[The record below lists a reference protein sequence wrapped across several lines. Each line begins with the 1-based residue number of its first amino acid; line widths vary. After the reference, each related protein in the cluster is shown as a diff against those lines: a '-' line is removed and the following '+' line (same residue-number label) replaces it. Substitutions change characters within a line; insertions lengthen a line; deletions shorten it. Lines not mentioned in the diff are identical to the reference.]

1 MESTLHRAIAR
12 IASTNYGVISR
23 AAARSCGLTDRQIDG
38 LVARGEWERAASA
51 VYRVA
56 STPLLARTP
65 LAVALAATGGVASHR
80 SAAELLGLLDTVP
93 AAPEILL
100 RGANRYRGPVV
111 VHRTILFEP
120 ADRARTDGLYSTNV
134 ARTLFDLGGVLS
146 EFELEGLVHRALSAR
161 RVTRSRLI
169 ERFDALA
176 SRGRVGTAAM
186 RAILD
191 RMPSDQPAL
200 ESHVEVRIIDVLRRH
215 GVPLPDRQVVVH
227 IGRANYRLD
236 FAYRDAKVF
245 LEGDGFG
252 IHARRDVFESDRLRQ
267 NALVIAGWLPL
278 RYTDRALRLR
288 PSAIASEVRSVV
300 IARSPAS
307 VHTI

>member
-1 MESTLHRAIAR
+1 
-12 IASTNYGVISR
+12 
-23 AAARSCGLTDRQIDG
+23 
-38 LVARGEWERAASA
+38 
-51 VYRVA
+51 
-56 STPLLARTP
+56 
-65 LAVALAATGGVASHR
+65 
-80 SAAELLGLLDTVP
+80 
-93 AAPEILL
+93 
-100 RGANRYRGPVV
+100 
-111 VHRTILFEP
+111 
-120 ADRARTDGLYSTNV
+120 
-134 ARTLFDLGGVLS
+134 
-146 EFELEGLVHRALSAR
+146 
-161 RVTRSRLI
+161 
-169 ERFDALA
+169 
-176 SRGRVGTAAM
+176 M